1 LPGDVAIKDGPGMPT
16 NNTNEKLAIGS
27 AIAGGAL
34 VTALIEVLFDK
45 GALTLEESRTV
56 LDRALHKVG
65 VHQPASGAR
74 EAADIITKLMHG
86 RFASRRDT
94 P

>member
-1 LPGDVAIKDGPGMPT
+1 MPT

-56 LDRALHKVG
+56 LEHALHKVG

-74 EAADIITKLMHG
+74 EAADAITKLMHG

>member
-1 LPGDVAIKDGPGMPT
+1 LPGDVAIKDGAGMPT
-16 NNTNEKLAIGS
+16 NNTNERLAIGS

-34 VTALIEVLFDK
+34 VTALIEVLFEK

-65 VHQPASGAR
+65 VHERASGAH

-86 RFASRRDT
+86 RFASRRD
-94 P
+94 PP